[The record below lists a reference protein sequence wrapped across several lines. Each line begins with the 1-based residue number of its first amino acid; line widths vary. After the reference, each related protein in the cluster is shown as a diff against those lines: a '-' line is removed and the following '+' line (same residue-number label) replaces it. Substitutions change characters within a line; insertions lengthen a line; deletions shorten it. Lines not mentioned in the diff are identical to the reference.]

1 VGEAPVF
8 DNLEV
13 MRMAHGLAK
22 HASGRQDV
30 VARNIANADTPKYH
44 TEDLAPFAE
53 LYERGDTQSLRAT
66 RAGHIEA
73 GESAAASGLVEI
85 AGEAAPNGNTVS
97 LEAEMMRS
105 AEVRHQ
111 HDMATSIYKSSLDIL
126 RTSLGRR

>member
-1 VGEAPVF
+1 VF

-30 VARNIANADTPKYH
+30 VARNIANADTPGYRTH
-44 TEDLAPFAE
+44 DLAPFAE
-53 LYERGDTQSLRAT
+53 LYESGAPEGLRAT
-66 RAGHIEA
+66 RAGHLDA
-73 GESAAASGLVEI
+73 GVDVTRAALTEI
-85 AGEAAPNGNTVS
+85 AGEASPNGNTVS

-111 HDMATSIYKSSLDIL
+111 HDMATSIYKTSLDIL